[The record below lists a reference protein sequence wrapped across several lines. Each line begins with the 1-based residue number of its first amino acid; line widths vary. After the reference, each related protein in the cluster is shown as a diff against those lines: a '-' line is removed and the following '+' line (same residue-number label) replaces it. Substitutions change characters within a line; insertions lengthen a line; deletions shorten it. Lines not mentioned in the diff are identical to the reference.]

1 MMALTGVE
9 QDDWSIEFDAE
20 HMHFGQDGLDDFDWS
35 NKADDAPVSL
45 ALMATNSEGQSRRR
59 SQDYAIIDSGCSGC
73 KTRDKDKLSD
83 FKEFKGVVAFGNDSK
98 VIEQPMARSTDK
110 AKITRKRSKT
120 EQTRTRERK
129 STQKA
134 ERKLSKSN
142 PSQPSVNLVNKKEP
156 KKVSQALADESWV
169 EAMQEELLQFKLQE
183 VWVLCDLPEG
193 KRVIGTKWVFRNKRD
208 ERGTI
213 IKNKAR
219 LVAQV
224 VSELVKRL

>member
-98 VIEQPMARSTDK
+98 GHKKVQDS
-110 AKITRKRSKT
+110 SYV
-120 EQTRTRERK
+120 
-129 STQKA
+129 
-134 ERKLSKSN
+134 KLSEDQENQKGKVPDLDVDLDLLT
-142 PSQPSVNLVNKKEP
+142 PSWKLLLSGKKTILMHQE
-156 KKVSQALADESWV
+156 SLAKAHNDDQRI
-169 EAMQEELLQFKLQE
+169 AFEEEKRKISIAK
-183 VWVLCDLPEG
+183 G
-193 KRVIGTKWVFRNKRD
+193 KEHIDSTFTLSTAN
-208 ERGTI
+208 TPP
-213 IKNKAR
+213 
-219 LVAQV
+219 
-224 VSELVKRL
+224 